1 MPIQF
6 INKAR
11 YFRIGQQ
18 APKNSCFKGTV
29 TPQSIFGGAGSY
41 FDYTERYAGKENDS
55 LMSYTGRYGATVSSD
70 GNLDSKEK
78 IEAFKQKGI
87 EALSKDGA
95 ICYEFVL
102 SMKDYD
108 TASSY
113 SIVNQEQFSSVI
125 KTIMPSYLRSIGLDP
140 NNVSWWEDFHPENRT
155 STIPHPHVH
164 ILFFENEPTGTFDK
178 TYGKLPKRSLND
190 FKRMFSNQLL
200 KREYSGRYRELFEDI
215 NVSRRRILEKTKHTD
230 LSRVKNLKELYAV
243 LPSSGR
249 LQINSANMIPYREAV
264 YSVVDNLLS
273 SKECRQEWKNY
284 LDALDRYDREI
295 DSKTGSSISSRKD
308 TEVVKVKEQ
317 IANLILSGRKVYEEE
332 NSYEKVLENTNHK
345 ESEGNRGRIYKGTD
359 IVRSRLSGR
368 NSSLPVK
375 RLVNG
380 LLAQRQREIEQEIN
394 QYLDQGKGYSVD
406 L

>member
-70 GNLDSKEK
+70 GNLESKEK

-87 EALSKDGA
+87 KALSKDGA
-95 ICYEFVL
+95 VCYEFIL

-125 KTIMPSYLRSIGLDP
+125 KMIMPSYLKSIGLDP

-155 STIPHPHVH
+155 STVPHPHVH
-164 ILFFENEPTGTFDK
+164 ILFFENEPTGTFDR
-178 TYGKLPKRSLND
+178 TYGKLPKRSLDD

-215 NVSRRRILEKTKHTD
+215 NVSRQKILEKTKHTD
-230 LSRVKNLKELYAV
+230 LSRVGNLKELYAV

-264 YSVVDNLLS
+264 YSVVDSLLS
-273 SKECRQEWKNY
+273 SKECREEWKNY

-295 DSKTGSSISSRKD
+295 DSKAGSSVSARKD
-308 TEVVKVKEQ
+308 AEVGKIKEQ
-317 IANLILSGRKVYEEE
+317 IANLILSGRKGYEEE

-345 ESEGNRGRIYKGTD
+345 ESEGNKGRIYKDTD

-380 LLAQRQREIEQEIN
+380 LLAQRQREIEQEID
-394 QYLDQGKGYSVD
+394 QYLDQGKGYSMD

>member
-11 YFRIGQQ
+11 YFRIGQS

-41 FDYTERYAGKENDS
+41 FDYTERYAGKQADS
-55 LMSYTGRYGATVSSD
+55 MMDYTGRYGYTVSSE
-70 GNLDSKEK
+70 GNLDTREK
-78 IEAFKQKGI
+78 IEAFKEKGI

-108 TASSY
+108 TASNY
-113 SIVNQEQFSSVI
+113 NIVNQEQFSSVI
-125 KTIMPSYLRSIGLDP
+125 KTIMPSYLKSIGLDP
-140 NNVSWWEDFHPENRT
+140 GNVSWWEDFHPENRT

-164 ILFFENEPTGTFDK
+164 ILFFENEPSGSFDR
-178 TYGKLPKRSLND
+178 TYGKLPKKSLDD
-190 FKRMFSNQLL
+190 FKRMFANQLL
-200 KREYSGRYRELFEDI
+200 KREYSGRYTELFRDI
-215 NVSRRRILEKTKHTD
+215 NVSRRDILDKTKHTD
-230 LSRVKNLKELYAV
+230 LSKVKSVKDLYAV

-249 LQINSANMIPYREAV
+249 LQINSVNMIPYREAV
-264 YSVVDNLLS
+264 LNVVDSLLK
-273 SKECRQEWKNY
+273 SKECRDEWDNY
-284 LDALDRYDREI
+284 LTALDRYESEI
-295 DSKTGSSISSRKD
+295 NAKAGGNVSSRKD
-308 TEVVKVKEQ
+308 TEIVKIKEQ
-317 IANLILSGRKVYEEE
+317 IANTVLSGRKGYEKE
-332 NSYEKVLENTNHK
+332 NSYEKILENTNHK
-345 ESEGNRGRIYKGTD
+345 ESEGNKGRIYKDTD

-375 RLVNG
+375 RVING
-380 LLAQRQREIEQEIN
+380 LLAQRQREIENEIE
-394 QYLDQGKGYSVD
+394 QYLNQGKDYSMS

>member
-41 FDYTERYAGKENDS
+41 FDYTERYAGKESDS
-55 LMSYTGRYGATVSSD
+55 LMNYTGRYGATVSSD
-70 GNLDSKEK
+70 GNLDSREK

-87 EALSKDGA
+87 EALSKEGA
-95 ICYEFVL
+95 VCYEFVL

-125 KTIMPSYLRSIGLDP
+125 KTIMPSYLKSIGLDP

-164 ILFFENEPTGTFDK
+164 ILFFENEPTGTFDR
-178 TYGKLPKRSLND
+178 TYGKLPKRSLDD

-215 NVSRRRILEKTKHTD
+215 NVSRRKILEKTKHTD
-230 LSRVKNLKELYAV
+230 LSRVRSLKELYAV

-264 YSVVDNLLS
+264 YSVVDSLLS
-273 SKECRQEWKNY
+273 SKECREEWKNY

-295 DSKTGSSISSRKD
+295 DSKAGSSISSRKD

-317 IANLILSGRKVYEEE
+317 IANLILSGRKGYEEE

-345 ESEGNRGRIYKGTD
+345 ESEGNKGRIYKDTD

-380 LLAQRQREIEQEIN
+380 LLAQRQREIEQEID
-394 QYLDQGKGYSVD
+394 QYLDQGKGYSMD

>member
-1 MPIQF
+1 MPTQF

-11 YFRIGQQ
+11 YFRMGQE

-41 FDYTERYAGKENDS
+41 FDYTERYVGKEADS
-55 LMSYTGRYGATVSSD
+55 LMNYTGRYGSTVSSD
-70 GNLDSKEK
+70 GDLNTQEK
-78 IEAFKQKGI
+78 IQSFKEKGI

-108 TASSY
+108 TASNY
-113 SIVNQEQFSSVI
+113 NIVNQEQFSSVI
-125 KTIMPSYLRSIGLDP
+125 KTIMPSYLKSIGLDP

-178 TYGKLPKRSLND
+178 TYGKLPKKSLDD
-190 FKRMFSNQLL
+190 FKRMFANQLL
-200 KREYSGRYRELFEDI
+200 KREYSGKYSELFRDI
-215 NVSRRRILEKTKHTD
+215 NVSRQNILEKTKHTD
-230 LSRVKNLKELYAV
+230 LSKIKTVKDLYAV

-264 YSVVDNLLS
+264 FRVVDNLLS
-273 SKECRQEWKNY
+273 SKECRREWESY
-284 LDALDRYDREI
+284 LNALERYESEI
-295 DSKTGSSISSRKD
+295 DSKAGENVSSRKD
-308 TEVVKVKEQ
+308 VEIEKIRKQ
-317 IANLILSGRKVYEEE
+317 IANYILSGRKGFEKE
-332 NSYEKVLENTNHK
+332 NSYERILENRNHRDI
-345 ESEGNRGRIYKGTD
+345 EGNKGRIYKDTD
-359 IVRSRLSGR
+359 IVRSRLSER
-368 NSSLPVK
+368 NSSVPVK
-375 RLVNG
+375 RVING
-380 LLAQRQREIEQEIN
+380 LLAQRQREIENEIE
-394 QYLDQGKGYSVD
+394 QYLDQGRGYSMS